1 MRKGQFAPFLLIISI
16 VMSTLKSIWRD
27 PRIERFA
34 LANLTPMDTHSDLR
48 WKTRDL
54 PNISLNGLWYPI
66 LIYKVTPDW
75 WNQKYLKWRPK
86 TYYDIKPIVN
96 NDGMIWAIK
105 MGSNRYFCAKHLCY
119 KFIDGIMFD
128 NSDDCVKL
136 GVWFRECDPLN
147 NQDHIPYQGTFSYH
161 DA

>member
-1 MRKGQFAPFLLIISI
+1 
-16 VMSTLKSIWRD
+16 MSTLKSIWRD

-34 LANLTPMDTHSDLR
+34 LDNLTPMDTHGDLR

-54 PNISLNGLWYPI
+54 PNISLNGLWYPV

-75 WNQKYLKWRPK
+75 WSQKYLKWRPK
-86 TYYDIKPIVN
+86 SYYDIKPIVN
-96 NDGMIWAIK
+96 HDGMIWAIK

-119 KFIDGIMFD
+119 RFIDGIMFD
-128 NSDDCVKL
+128 HSDDCVKL

-147 NQDHIPYQGTFSYH
+147 NQEHKPYQGIFSYL
-161 DA
+161 